1 MNNLNKLGL
10 LVVLLSAAACSNKPP
25 KLSPLG
31 NRTVTVNQTVEFDVV
46 ASDADGDDLEFRV
59 IGRPPAATFDVL
71 GRSAKFSW
79 TPLITDARPE
89 PFQISFYVGDKNGGT
104 DSQTIVITVVESSV
118 PGEGTPAFL
127 DPFNY
132 QLDLNQTDTL
142 TFKVQVRDDNS
153 SNVTLRAIRSVQG
166 AEFAQ
171 SGPKEATFTWK
182 PTAEDAAARAVWV
195 LTVGAKDET
204 HEEVVQDF
212 TILIRRK
219 EGADPNCPG
228 QGPRVV
234 HAALGEQRASGDYEV
249 VATVTD
255 TESRVA
261 RVDLYY
267 VVVDSDEEVPEQFD
281 SKQMIAAEGSN
292 DFKTTIP
299 NPALTGD
306 ATKTVYYYVSAM
318 DDDDA
323 NGTNCDRTSY
333 LPASRDSR
341 FSFVAYA
348 PGNTTTCQDDAE
360 NNNTKLTA
368 MPLMDETLS
377 GRKICPGKEDWY
389 SIALAAGEGFYAL
402 VSSVFANGNID
413 AELYGPSSGV
423 PVMRGVTTL
432 DTETIEIAP
441 VAQPATYYLRVYGA
455 GATIKNTYEINWEK
469 RSSCAADS
477 QEPNETSAVAKV
489 VSLPFNNANMSICA
503 NDKDYLAFDVP
514 SGKNLKI
521 EATFNAAD
529 ADIDLELRN
538 SSGQFA
544 GSATGSTGVEKI
556 EKSNVTAGRYKLK
569 VYSSDPTQTARY
581 TLAITL
587 TDAPVAQCAGVGE
600 PNNSVAT
607 ATSLTPNQGVML
619 LNICQGDVDYYK
631 IHLNAGERL
640 DATTAFTHTAGDLAV
655 QLLAPNGTTVV
666 DESDNSAAGVNEEE
680 AFFVACS
687 AGDYIVKV
695 YSPTGQANSSYTLT
709 PGVTATSTQ
718 SCQDGANATAAEASV
733 VTAGSYRDVLCPG
746 RWDYWRVNGVA
757 AGKTIKVD
765 LAFDS
770 ACGNIDVRLY
780 GPAGSNPPGT
790 KVAEAV
796 QTSGDAESLQY
807 VVPASGAGDY
817 IVGVKW
823 GSGAGTIGASA
834 YNFTVAV
841 TP

>member
-1 MNNLNKLGL
+1 MYTFNKIGLFAFLLG
-10 LVVLLSAAACSNKPP
+10 AAACSNKPP

-31 NRTVTVNQTVEFDVV
+31 NRTVTVNQEVAFDVI
-46 ASDADGDDLEFRV
+46 ASDPDGDDIEFRV
-59 IGRPPAATFDVL
+59 VGRPRSASFDVL
-71 GRSAKFSW
+71 GRSAHFSW

-89 PFQISFYVGDKNGGT
+89 PYQISFYIGDKKGGT
-104 DSQTIVITVVESSV
+104 DSQTISITVTESSV

-142 TFKVQVRDDNS
+142 TFKVQARDDNS
-153 SNVTLRAIRSVQG
+153 ANVTLRAIRSVEG
-166 AEFAQ
+166 STFEQ
-171 SGPKEATFTWK
+171 SGAKEATFTWK
-182 PTAEDAAARAVWV
+182 PTAEQAAARAVWV

-228 QGPRVV
+228 QGPRIV
-234 HAALGEQRASGDYEV
+234 HAALGEQRGSGDYEV
-249 VATVTD
+249 TATVTD

-267 VVVDSDEEVPEQFD
+267 AVVGSDEEVPEQFD
-281 SKQMIAAEGSN
+281 SKQMVAAQGST
-292 DFKTTIP
+292 DFKATIP
-299 NPALTGD
+299 NPNLTGT

-323 NGTNCDRTSY
+323 NGTNCDRTSF

-360 NNNTKLTA
+360 SNNTKQTA
-368 MPLMDETLS
+368 MPLVADTLS

-402 VSSVFANGNID
+402 VSSEFANGNID
-413 AELYGPSSGV
+413 AELYGPSSGT
-423 PVMRGVTTL
+423 PVTRGVTTL
-432 DTETIEIAP
+432 DVETIEIAP
-441 VAQPATYYLRVYGA
+441 VSQPATYYLRVYGA
-455 GATIKNTYEINWEK
+455 GATVKNTYELMWEK
-469 RSSCAADS
+469 RTSCAADS
-477 QEPNETSAVAKV
+477 QEPNETSAAAKV
-489 VSLPFNNANMSICA
+489 VSLPFNNAALAICA
-503 NDKDYLAFDVP
+503 NDKDYFAFDVP

-521 EATFNAAD
+521 EATFTAAD

-544 GSATGSTGVEKI
+544 GSSTGSTGTEKI

-569 VYSSDPTQTARY
+569 VYASDPAKTARY
-581 TLAITL
+581 TLSITL

-600 PNNSVAT
+600 PNNTPAT

-655 QLLAPNGTTVV
+655 QILSPDGAMVI
-666 DESDNSAAGVNEEE
+666 DESDTSAAGTNEEE

-687 AGDYIVKV
+687 AGDYLVKV
-695 YSPTGQANSSYTLT
+695 YSPTGQSNSSYTLT
-709 PGVTATSTQ
+709 PGVTATSSS
-718 SCQDGANATAAEASV
+718 SCPDGANSSPQ
-733 VTAGSYRDVLCPG
+733 TAGAITPGAYRDLLCPG
-746 RWDYWRVNGVA
+746 RWDYWRVAGVA

-765 LAFDS
+765 LAFDN

-780 GPAGSNPPGT
+780 GPAGANPPGT
-790 KVAEAV
+790 KVAESA
-796 QTSGDAESLQY
+796 QTTGNAESVQY
-807 VVPASGAGDY
+807 VVPSSGAGDY
-817 IVGVKW
+817 IIGVKW

-834 YNFTVAV
+834 YNITVAV